1 MGAWL
6 ALGGALLATALAQV
20 AFKLRFTTER
30 RAWLA
35 AAILLFLCA
44 TGGSYLALQGLSI
57 GMVYMSTALT
67 QVLVAGLSRWVLRE
81 PLTADHGVGL
91 VLIVAGIVVYAA

>member
-1 MGAWL
+1 
-6 ALGGALLATALAQV
+6 
-20 AFKLRFTTER
+20 
-30 RAWLA
+30 
-35 AAILLFLCA
+35 
-44 TGGSYLALQGLSI
+44 
-57 GMVYMSTALT
+57 MVYMSTALT